1 MHVLGEGGMGRVYL
15 ARQQTL
21 KRQVCVKVLA
31 VPPGEEPHH
40 CRERFRR
47 EAELLASVSHPHIL
61 SVFDYGTTA
70 DSGLPFLVTEYV
82 EGGDLRHLVS
92 EGRVLPIGEV
102 LSILAQVGDALD
114 FLHGKGIIHRDLKPE
129 NILMPTGSHCMVGD
143 FGLAVMQGSAGLLT
157 QSVRGLGTPG
167 YVSPE
172 QQYGLKVDERSDQYS
187 LAAVAYE
194 LLTGRRPLGRF
205 APPSR
210 VNPRLPVSLDPVILR
225 ALAEEPDDRFA
236 SVREFLRELRRVLD
250 ALPRKHPILKKGIA
264 ALVMT
269 ATGAAAC
276 VFLASGWRRR
286 AEPDRQQREAPAA
299 ASQSQPRPAEKTAT
313 ELGADPKPD
322 HSPEFIQ
329 LTRLRAYRIWDEEG
343 RPQGKAGEAVKDTNW
358 SEAERQIDAEVKARA
373 YQLWEEQG
381 RPEGAA
387 GEAVREKNLRDA
399 ELQLLKETEEEF
411 RLHPIR

>member
-1 MHVLGEGGMGRVYL
+1 MGRVYL

-21 KRQVCVKVLA
+21 QRQVCVKVLA
-31 VPPGEEPHH
+31 VPHGEEPHH

-82 EGGDLRHLVS
+82 EGGDLRHLV
-92 EGRVLPIGEV
+92 GERRALTV
-102 LSILAQVGDALD
+102 DEALLILAQVCDALEY
-114 FLHGKGIIHRDLKPE
+114 LHGKGIIHRDLKPE
-129 NILMPTGSHCMVGD
+129 NILMPTGSHCKVGD

-157 QSVRGLGTPG
+157 QPARGLGTPG

-187 LAAVAYE
+187 MAAVAYK

-210 VNPRLPVSLDPVILR
+210 VNPRLPASVDSVLLR
-225 ALAEEPDDRFA
+225 ALAEEPEDRFA
-236 SVREFLRELRRVLD
+236 SERVFLRELQRVLHS
-250 ALPRKHPILKKGIA
+250 ASKVRLGLKRGIA
-264 ALVMT
+264 ALLI
-269 ATGAAAC
+269 AAVVIAA
-276 VFLASGWRRR
+276 FFALSSNWRGDGG
-286 AEPDRQQREAPAA
+286 PDRQALVTAPQNRPGAAPAA
-299 ASQSQPRPAEKTAT
+299 KNDLSAA
-313 ELGADPKPD
+313 PKPE
-322 HSPEFIQ
+322 HSPEFDQ
-329 LTRLRAYRIWDEEG
+329 LTRLRAYQLWVEQG
-343 RPQGKAGEAVKDTNW
+343 RPDGKAGAAVKDKNW
-358 SEAERQIDAEVKARA
+358 SEAERQIDSEVKARA
-373 YQLWEEQG
+373 YQFWEEQG

-399 ELQLLKETEEEF
+399 ERQLLQETEEEF
-411 RLHPIR
+411 RRHPIH